1 MTRRIVRI
9 VFGIV
14 AGWVIAGHAGA
25 QDCVGFTDVPAASAF
40 CPNVEW
46 MKNRGIT
53 IGCTSTTLYCPTD
66 VVTRLSMA
74 VFMNRL
80 GKALTP
86 QVSFGEFANGALVVI
101 PPAVSPPLQLCYS
114 SPPGGVG
121 YPRSATIQGV
131 IAGLADANAVS
142 WRGGIATSLDGVTW
156 TPLPNSEFRAS
167 SAGNA
172 WSFAAPTAT
181 VPVPVGNPLYV
192 ALTVARDDVIAG
204 TTGNFTHTRCQIM
217 VEVDNQNGTS
227 SPYDVVA
234 GDKP

>member
-1 MTRRIVRI
+1 MTRQIVRC
-9 VFGIV
+9 VFAIV

-25 QDCVGFTDVPAASAF
+25 QDCVGFTDVPAASPF

-86 QVSFGEFANGALVVI
+86 EIAFGEFSNVAPVVI

-114 SPPGGVG
+114 SPPGGAL
-121 YPRSATIQGV
+121 YPRSATIRGV

-142 WRGGIATSLDGVTW
+142 WRGGIATSPDGVTW

-167 SAGNA
+167 STGNA
-172 WSFAAPTAT
+172 WSFTAPTAT
-181 VPVPVGNPLYV
+181 VPVPVGNSLYV
-192 ALTVARDDVIAG
+192 ALTVVRDDVIAG
-204 TTGNFTHTRCQIM
+204 TTGNFTETRCQIM